1 MSHHK
6 NEKYEDLVKYF
17 AQSGYSQLEISSG
30 NQSIELKRSMG
41 HEVILS
47 ETGETPVVEEIV
59 PEQSEPGHQ
68 ESNPSGKTI
77 EKIVSNRVGWFS
89 PRVKVGDEIQEGQI
103 LGSLKSMNIT
113 QELKA
118 DRSGVVRKMLVR
130 DGEGVAYGE
139 ALLELEV

>member
-30 NQSIELKRSMG
+30 NQSIELKRRLSQ
-41 HEVILS
+41 EVVLD
-47 ETGETPVVEEIV
+47 ENVETPAVEDSV
-59 PEQSEPGHQ
+59 PVQHESGQQ
-68 ESNPSGKTI
+68 ESNPSGKTV

-89 PRVKVGDEIQEGQI
+89 PSVKVGDEIQEGQI